1 MKILLITDDD
11 ACFGEVISTAELFG
25 FDEDQYL
32 DGTDPRYDGAYADN
46 MYIEAISHI
55 ESRGIKV
62 LIQDQ

>member
-11 ACFGEVISTAELFG
+11 ACFHEVIQTAEIFG
-25 FDEDQYL
+25 FDENKYL
-32 DGTDPRYDGAYADN
+32 DGTDPKYTANYADA
-46 MYIEAISHI
+46 MYVEAISHI